1 MAKTAGATQP
11 AKPTREEKKLART
24 AKRQRRRETWKS
36 MGQAFSLTRK
46 QDPKFLPYLILF
58 SVLAAAAL
66 YLLVFWLTDSPYFPI
81 PFALFGFLIVGMLV
95 FSRRAQAA
103 MYSQAEGQPGAAG
116 YLMQQQLKGDWRLTQ
131 AVAGTTHLD
140 VVHRLVGR
148 PGIVFVGENPSRALH
163 KFSEIYDRIGFAAAG
178 KYNEYENLRI
188 GGVRYADL
196 RGYTYDRDDVTAR
209 GLANVYAQTLGT
221 IFSSAGEKPYEVELV
236 VAEVGAEPS
245 GDQIYRLPH
254 DGSIVD
260 EHGSV
265 AVGGNAE
272 QISSFL
278 DQRHRDG
285 MSLAEALKL
294 AVQALSRDTNG
305 TEREIPAERLEVAVL
320 DRTRP
325 QQRKFKRIVGR
336 QLSRLLEAD
345 DAAVTK
351 TDDPSDEQPEE

>member
-1 MAKTAGATQP
+1 MSTPFYVSPQQAMADRA
-11 AKPTREEKKLART
+11 EYARKGI
-24 AKRQRRRETWKS
+24 ARGR
-36 MGQAFSLTRK
+36 SLV
-46 QDPKFLPYLILF
+46 
-58 SVLAAAAL
+58 VLQYA
-66 YLLVFWLTDSPYFPI
+66 D
-81 PFALFGFLIVGMLV
+81 
-95 FSRRAQAA
+95 
-103 MYSQAEGQPGAAG
+103 
-116 YLMQQQLKGDWRLTQ
+116 
-131 AVAGTTHLD
+131 
-140 VVHRLVGR
+140 
-148 PGIVFVGENPSRALH
+148 GIVFVGENPSRALH

-221 IFSSAGEKPYEVELV
+221 IFSSAAEKPYEVELV
-236 VAEVGAEPS
+236 VAEVGAGPE

-272 QISSFL
+272 QISGFL

-294 AVQALSRDTNG
+294 AVQALSREANG
-305 TEREIPAERLEVAVL
+305 NEREIPAERLEVAVL

-325 QQRKFKRIVGR
+325 QQRKFKRIVGA
-336 QLSRLLEAD
+336 QLARLLGAD
-345 DAAVTK
+345 DAATAPTDAPSDTEGGDGDSGTGTDSASGGTGDDAPADGTS
-351 TDDPSDEQPEE
+351 TDDAPAGGASPDAGDEKPGGSGSTQE

>member
-1 MAKTAGATQP
+1 MSTPFYVSPQQAMADRA
-11 AKPTREEKKLART
+11 EYARKGI
-24 AKRQRRRETWKS
+24 ARGR
-36 MGQAFSLTRK
+36 SLV
-46 QDPKFLPYLILF
+46 
-58 SVLAAAAL
+58 VLQ
-66 YLLVFWLTDSPYFPI
+66 
-81 PFALFGFLIVGMLV
+81 FA
-95 FSRRAQAA
+95 
-103 MYSQAEGQPGAAG
+103 
-116 YLMQQQLKGDWRLTQ
+116 D
-131 AVAGTTHLD
+131 
-140 VVHRLVGR
+140 
-148 PGIVFVGENPSRALH
+148 GIVFVGENPSRALH

-221 IFSSAGEKPYEVELV
+221 IFSSAAEKPYEVELV
-236 VAEVGAEPS
+236 VAEVGAGPE

-272 QISSFL
+272 QISTFL

-294 AVQALSRDTNG
+294 AVQALSREANG
-305 TEREIPAERLEVAVL
+305 NEREIPAERLEVAVL

-336 QLSRLLEAD
+336 QLARLLGA
-345 DAAVTK
+345 DAAGATP
-351 TDDPSDEQPEE
+351 TDAPSDTEEPDGPAAPGTDTPGADTDGPSEGTGGSAKK

>member
-1 MAKTAGATQP
+1 MSTPFYVSPQQAMADRA
-11 AKPTREEKKLART
+11 EYARKGI
-24 AKRQRRRETWKS
+24 ARGR
-36 MGQAFSLTRK
+36 SLV
-46 QDPKFLPYLILF
+46 
-58 SVLAAAAL
+58 VLQYA
-66 YLLVFWLTDSPYFPI
+66 D
-81 PFALFGFLIVGMLV
+81 
-95 FSRRAQAA
+95 
-103 MYSQAEGQPGAAG
+103 
-116 YLMQQQLKGDWRLTQ
+116 
-131 AVAGTTHLD
+131 
-140 VVHRLVGR
+140 
-148 PGIVFVGENPSRALH
+148 GIVFVGENPSRALH

-221 IFSSAGEKPYEVELV
+221 IFSSAAEKPYEVELV
-236 VAEVGAEPS
+236 VAEVGETAE

-272 QISSFL
+272 QISTYL
-278 DQRHRDG
+278 DQRHQDG

-294 AVQALSRDTNG
+294 AVQALSRETNG

-336 QLSRLLEAD
+336 QLARLLEAGRWRPRRP
-345 DAAVTK
+345 DADTR
-351 TDDPSDEQPEE
+351 TTEESDSFRAESSASDVRSCVCPGPASRPGRGAFRGRVRQAARWGALWSLGRRVRRGCRPAGVCGRPGRRGGRACRVRRRVRRRGGRW

>member
-1 MAKTAGATQP
+1 MSTPFYVSPQQAMADRA
-11 AKPTREEKKLART
+11 EYARKGI
-24 AKRQRRRETWKS
+24 ARGR
-36 MGQAFSLTRK
+36 SL
-46 QDPKFLPYLILF
+46 
-58 SVLAAAAL
+58 V
-66 YLLVFWLTDSPYFPI
+66 V
-81 PFALFGFLIVGMLV
+81 
-95 FSRRAQAA
+95 
-103 MYSQAEGQPGAAG
+103 
-116 YLMQQQLKGDWRLTQ
+116 MQYAD
-131 AVAGTTHLD
+131 
-140 VVHRLVGR
+140 
-148 PGIVFVGENPSRALH
+148 GIVFVGENPSRALH

-221 IFSSAGEKPYEVELV
+221 IFSSAAEKPYEVELV
-236 VAEVGAEPS
+236 VAEVGETPE

-272 QISSFL
+272 QIGGFL
-278 DQRHRDG
+278 DQHHRDG
-285 MSLAEALKL
+285 MSLAEALQL
-294 AVQALSRDTNG
+294 AVRALSRDTNG

-325 QQRKFKRIVGR
+325 QQRKFKRIVGP
-336 QLSRLLEAD
+336 QLGRLLQAGSTATEAE
-345 DAAVTK
+345 
-351 TDDPSDEQPEE
+351 SSEEE